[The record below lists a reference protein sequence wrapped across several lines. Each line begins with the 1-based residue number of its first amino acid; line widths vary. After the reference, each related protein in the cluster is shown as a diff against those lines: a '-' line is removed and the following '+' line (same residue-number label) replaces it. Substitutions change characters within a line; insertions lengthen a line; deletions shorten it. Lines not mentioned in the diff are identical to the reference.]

1 MTYIRSI
8 PILYCSPS
16 AFIAHQGGTVGLE
29 PWCEARTVLFW
40 TPWAV
45 WAAWSP
51 GARTRWC
58 STGCVG
64 VLPPGLK
71 IAAVGDATT
80 HFSEC
85 VELHILHHAGVPNK
99 IHHSGSR
106 LGRGTMKQLFVLYS
120 SHRNRIMIPN
130 HFRIFFTGLDRQ
142 DVKQKR
148 NWASIWRLNFAIGAA
163 AGENGGPATSSCYLR
178 PTWGLLATNSAR
190 VHWEVLEAVWGV
202 V

>member
-1 MTYIRSI
+1 MS
-8 PILYCSPS
+8 S
-16 AFIAHQGGTVGLE
+16 LE
-29 PWCEARTVLFW
+29 PRGQ
-40 TPWAV
+40 
-45 WAAWSP
+45 S
-51 GARTRWC
+51 GRTRWC

-71 IAAVGDATT
+71 IAALGDATA
-80 HFSEC
+80 HFSAG
-85 VELHILHHAGVPNK
+85 VELHHAGYAGVPNK

-106 LGRGTMKQLFVLYS
+106 LGRGTMKQLCVLYS

-163 AGENGGPATSSCYLR
+163 AGENGGPGM
-178 PTWGLLATNSAR
+178 TWLHHR
-190 VHWEVLEAVWGV
+190 VT
-202 V
+202 